1 MIGIDT
7 DVLVRYL
14 TQDDSAEARI
24 ANRAIEALTVEQP
37 GYVSIVTLA
46 ETEWELRNI
55 YGFHA
60 KEVTQVLRELVTADE
75 IVVENPAVVGRA
87 MDAAAAGADLA
98 DALIAETARQAGCEH
113 TVTFDRRAAKAAGM
127 QLLA

>member
-14 TQDDSAEARI
+14 TQDDSAKARI

-37 GYVSIVTLA
+37 GYVSIVALA

-87 MDAAAAGADLA
+87 VDAAAAGAELA

-127 QLLA
+127 QLLT